1 MIKHGSCLILCF
13 QHLLPVQAHWADQV
27 VLGGVAIPAK
37 QAKVEAAARQNVNFY
52 VCVGAAVSIIVTA
65 AVQHWHFRHVY

>member
-1 MIKHGSCLILCF
+1 VIKHGSCLILCS

-37 QAKVEAAARQNVNFY
+37 QAKVEAAARPNVNFY
-52 VCVGAAVSIIVTA
+52 VYAGADHLTTATA
-65 AVQHWHFRHVY
+65 AVQHWHFHLAY